1 MLYEN
6 IVETNNISQ
15 LLSSIELDLL
25 NVVVFF

>member
-6 IVETNNISQ
+6 IEKSNISQ
-15 LLSSIELDLL
+15 LLSSIELDLF